1 MSFIVSEANNIKGG
15 VMKKESILYGVI
27 GLLAG
32 LIIAGSTAGYSVNH
46 NNSGMLRFMGVSGT
60 HINSID
66 MPMGETLNDNSTS
79 MTGTVNTLRGKTG
92 DDFDKT
98 FITDMIS
105 HHQSAIDMAKLAQ
118 QNAKHD
124 EVKTLAGNIITAQ
137 TAEIAQMKEWQLQWG
152 YIKSSSSSNG
162 STDMMH

>member
-1 MSFIVSEANNIKGG
+1 
-15 VMKKESILYGVI
+15 
-27 GLLAG
+27 
-32 LIIAGSTAGYSVNH
+32 
-46 NNSGMLRFMGVSGT
+46 
-60 HINSID
+60 
-66 MPMGETLNDNSTS
+66 
-79 MTGTVNTLRGKTG
+79 
-92 DDFDKT
+92 
-98 FITDMIS
+98 MIS